1 MCAGDAVRRGTLK
14 GYTWFEQKGDP
25 KFPIMLKQDIKCYEE
40 EAKSCDA
47 AILQH
52 FIAYWKAVE
61 KYLAEG
67 QGEFEKMA
75 EKIMAPNVELSDG
88 HRLEG

>member
-1 MCAGDAVRRGTLK
+1 
-14 GYTWFEQKGDP
+14 
-25 KFPIMLKQDIKCYEE
+25 MLKQEIKCYEE

-75 EKIMAPNVELSDG
+75 ERIMNSRMVTAWRVKVT
-88 HRLEG
+88 